1 MIKAILGAIIRFLF
15 FVIYQLFNLT
25 LVFFPQ
31 IQNVNALTDTFA
43 VFFSYCNQ
51 ALNLLYFVSG
61 DLIFTFIDIWA
72 TLWLF
77 KHIILPVINFTR
89 KAIMDLF

>member
-1 MIKAILGAIIRFLF
+1 MIKAILGAVIRFLF
-15 FVIYQLFNLT
+15 FLISNLFKLT
-25 LVFFPQ
+25 TVFIPN
-31 IQNVNALTDTFA
+31 IMSVNSLTDTFA
-43 VFFSYCNQ
+43 VFFGFCTQ

-72 TLWLF
+72 LLWTF